1 MKSIVEQ
8 YKVHQ
13 RRKVTVKDAR
23 LVPVIGR
30 LCRSSLKRL
39 ERAYRDELPV
49 AMLVSHGRFAPGY
62 IIDSFLA
69 SIEKDTTVVR
79 IAQALDDPTAFMDEI
94 VRGIGFE
101 CDDLNLDNLNDV
113 LGLFLR
119 YQKVHRRRTVLVVSD
134 IDVHGEK
141 VRGRICEM
149 IEMQQANEFGL
160 MVILTGPANDSP
172 DPLDPT
178 LEAVLAKA
186 GERIVLT
193 PFTLSETQEFVR
205 DRFVQ
210 PGTNGQGDSD
220 VRPNFEF
227 YAIGLIHELSSG
239 VFETV
244 DLLCRKS
251 IEITAGNDA
260 TTITTSAVKAAAQL
274 LGLMP
279 SALAEEPEPPV
290 LTPDTSK
297 EPAGQLI
304 IKVGGEAE
312 KRIHLNGSNLL
323 IGRDRL
329 CDICVEDVQVSRL
342 HGLFARGADGMHYVD
357 LGSTNGSAVNGEST
371 RRIVLGNKDVIAVG
385 DVRIIYSEKSAEE
398 ADGVDLDATDT
409 FEIPEHEEFPS
420 INYVGKGVLAR
431 EKP

>member
-8 YKVHQ
+8 HNGRQ

-30 LCRSSLKRL
+30 LCRSSLKCL
-39 ERAYRDELPV
+39 ERAYRDELPAV
-49 AMLVSHGRFAPGY
+49 MLVSQSRFAPGY
-62 IIDSFLA
+62 VIDSFLA
-69 SIEKDTTVVR
+69 SIDKNATVIR

-101 CDDLNLDNLNDV
+101 CEDLNAENLKDV
-113 LGLFLR
+113 LGLFLK
-119 YQKVHRRRTVLVVSD
+119 YQKVHRQRTVLVVRD
-134 IDVHGEK
+134 IDAHGEK

-149 IEMQQANEFGL
+149 IEMQAANDYGL

-172 DPLDPT
+172 DPIDPI
-178 LEAVLAKA
+178 LEEILAKA

-193 PFTLSETQEFVR
+193 PFVLSETQEFVR

-210 PGTNGQGDSD
+210 PDSNGQGEGG
-220 VRPNFEF
+220 VRPHFEF
-227 YAIGLIHELSSG
+227 YAVGLIHELSGG
-239 VFETV
+239 VPETV

-251 IEITAGNDA
+251 IEAAARNDA
-260 TTITTSAVKAAAQL
+260 TTISTSSVKAAAEL

-279 SALAEEPEPPV
+279 TVRIEEPEPPV
-290 LTPDTSK
+290 LTPDAADD
-297 EPAGQLI
+297 PAGQLI
-304 IKVGGEAE
+304 VKIEGESE

-342 HGLFARGADGMHYVD
+342 HGLFARSADGLHYVD
-357 LGSTNGSAVNGEST
+357 LGSTNGSAINGEST
-371 RRIVLGNKDVIAVG
+371 RRMVLGNNDVIAVG
-385 DVRIIYSEKSAEE
+385 DVKIIYSEKAADE
-398 ADGVDLDATDT
+398 ADPVDLDATDT
-409 FEIPEHEEFPS
+409 FEIPDQEEFSS
-420 INYVGKGVLAR
+420 INYVGKGVLHR